1 MLLETAI
8 QELLAAEQNVCED
21 RSDVFIE
28 ELELKGMSP
37 TKTFMLIDILY
48 YLLNKDF
55 NLNYLDRKLYMLLN
69 HLINITESL
78 EYITEVTPTPVV
90 PTATIT
96 LDPNTIAF
104 GNVNIGEE
112 SVDSFE
118 MSVEEIYSP
127 LVLVSP
133 AKYTISLDA
142 NEPFDDKLVLL
153 PDSDTGTIS
162 VDTIYVKY
170 VPTAATTDS
179 GTLTITSDEI
189 TDSVSLSGTGVTP
202 AP

>member
-8 QELLAAEQNVCED
+8 QELLTAEQNVCED

-28 ELELKGMSP
+28 ELGLKGMSP
-37 TKTFMLIDILY
+37 TKTFMLIDIFY

-78 EYITEVTPTPVV
+78 EYITEVTTTPVV

-96 LDPNTIAF
+96 LDPNTIEF
-104 GNVNIGEE
+104 GYVNIGEE

-153 PDSDTGTIS
+153 PDADTGTIS